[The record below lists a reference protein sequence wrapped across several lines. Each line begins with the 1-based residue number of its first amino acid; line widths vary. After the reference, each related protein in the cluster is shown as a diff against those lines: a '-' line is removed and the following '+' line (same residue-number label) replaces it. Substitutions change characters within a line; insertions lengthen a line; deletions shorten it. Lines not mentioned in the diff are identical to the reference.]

1 MKCLQCGATITKKHW
16 DEEYEWY
23 ECPKCEGCFTYEE
36 IKEESTPPKKK
47 KSKSNAPKAKGK
59 RRTEILDAEAD
70 ALAEFEKK
78 MLEPTVKQTETTHH
92 RDEIRT
98 KEVVNI
104 MADEIQE
111 IYHDLGFSLDEV
123 NAQDKAL
130 ILWRD
135 AKLYAHASARE
146 ISVDYVLCDTH
157 DA

>member
-1 MKCLQCGATITKKHW
+1 MKCPNCGKKISEKNW
-16 DEEYEWY
+16 DHEYEWY
-23 ECPKCEGCFTYEE
+23 ECAKCEGCFTADE
-36 IKEESTPPKKK
+36 IKPAATTV
-47 KSKSNAPKAKGK
+47 KAKGK

-70 ALAEFEKK
+70 ALEEYDKK

-104 MADEIQE
+104 MADEIQV
-111 IYHDLGFSLDEV
+111 IYQELGLQLDEL

-135 AKLYAHASARE
+135 AKIYAHATARE
-146 ISVDYVLCDTH
+146 QTVDHALCETH
-157 DA
+157 SG